1 MLAYT
6 VRRLLGFV
14 PTLLIALTL
23 IFVFTRLMPG
33 NPVWAL
39 VGDQSVSST
48 KIDELVHQLGYDR
61 PILVQYL
68 EWLPDALAGDLG
80 NSLMYDRPVIDMVW
94 DRFPV
99 TFSLATL
106 SLILTVI
113 VAVPLGILSATR
125 QGSLVDHV
133 NMVVTTVSISLPPF
147 WLGFLFIVLF
157 SVILQWLP
165 PSGYREMSF
174 GLGAWL
180 SRLVLPVLAL
190 SLAHIALLVRMTR
203 SSMLEVLGSEYIV
216 TARAKGLA
224 EHRVIYKHALRNA
237 MISIITMV
245 GLIFALSL
253 GGSIVIENVFALPG
267 LGQLV
272 AQAALRR
279 DYPVIEGA
287 MLYFILV
294 ALVVN
299 LLVDISYTLINPR
312 VRYG

>member
-1 MLAYT
+1 
-6 VRRLLGFV
+6 
-14 PTLLIALTL
+14 
-23 IFVFTRLMPG
+23 
-33 NPVWAL
+33 
-39 VGDQSVSST
+39 
-48 KIDELVHQLGYDR
+48 
-61 PILVQYL
+61 
-68 EWLPDALAGDLG
+68 
-80 NSLMYDRPVIDMVW
+80 
-94 DRFPV
+94 
-99 TFSLATL
+99 
-106 SLILTVI
+106 
-113 VAVPLGILSATR
+113 
-125 QGSLVDHV
+125 
-133 NMVVTTVSISLPPF
+133 
-147 WLGFLFIVLF
+147 
-157 SVILQWLP
+157 
-165 PSGYREMSF
+165 MSF
-174 GLGAWL
+174 GVGAWL